1 MIHINPLGIV
11 YKSLNAFLTAR
22 SKHITKS
29 KAAYKIKN
37 AEYICPPRA
46 TGTTFSLGYSK
57 EKILPDDI
65 GKKKYYIAGY
75 GENKPAKGVLDV
87 PQTHA
92 VWLDDLSGKG
102 GMVIVSIDNV
112 GMLNSDVNLLRSRL
126 RDFALLTGCRS
137 INILSTHSHA
147 GIDTMGIW
155 GPLPLS
161 GKDPEYMELVFSQT
175 VKAVKQAYRSRKNG
189 RLYLGKVEV
198 PDMQEDIR
206 TPIVYSKTL
215 TRLRFVPDDGS
226 RQTYIINFASHSES
240 LQGCNELVSADFPC
254 YLREKILEQADAE
267 TLYCVGAIGGMISM
281 DIPDEN
287 QIRENGSDFS
297 ESTKRIGR
305 KLADYALSI
314 KEEDEILLDAKIG
327 SITQE
332 VFFKADNTLLLLAA
346 KIGIL
351 KAREYRM
358 PDKSGFA
365 MKSEISYFEIDSLKI
380 LMLPCEIFP
389 ELVYG
394 GYLSAEE
401 SATGKGAEA
410 NPVPLREIIGD
421 DVMVIGLANDELG
434 YVVPPNDFILNEDAP
449 YFENGKDAHGRK
461 HYEETNSLGPETAPK
476 IAQTVAKII
485 CTVEK
490 SKKV

>member
-1 MIHINPLGIV
+1 MKPVNLL
-11 YKSLNAFLTAR
+11 YKMLDMALAAQ
-22 SKHITKS
+22 SKHITPQ
-29 KAAYKIKN
+29 KAALPVKQG
-37 AEYICPPRA
+37 EFICTPRA
-46 TGTTFSLGYSK
+46 KGTTFSLGYSK

-65 GKKKYYIAGY
+65 DKKKYYIAGY
-75 GENKPAKGVLDV
+75 GENKPAKGVLDA

-102 GMVIVSIDNV
+102 GIVIVSIDDV
-112 GMLNSDVNLLRSRL
+112 GMLSSDVNKLRARL
-126 RDFALLTGCRS
+126 SEFVRFSGCRS
-137 INILSTHSHA
+137 VNIVSTHSHA

-161 GKDPEYMELVFSQT
+161 GKNPKYMELVFSQT
-175 VKAVKQAYRSRKNG
+175 VKAVKAAYAGRKNG
-189 RLYLGKVEV
+189 SLYLGKIEV

-254 YLREKILEQADAE
+254 YLRERIFEQTGAE

-281 DIPDEN
+281 EIPDE
-287 QIRENGSDFS
+287 QEIRKNGSDFS

-314 KEEDEILLDAKIG
+314 KPEDETLLKARIG

-332 VFFKADNTLLLLAA
+332 VYFKAENTLLLIAA
-346 KIGIL
+346 KAGIL
-351 KAREYRM
+351 SVKEYRM
-358 PDKSGFA
+358 ADKSGFA
-365 MKSEISYFEIDSLKI
+365 MKSEISYFEIDTLKI

-401 SATGKGAEA
+401 SGTGKGGEV
-410 NPVPLREIIGD
+410 NPLPLKEIVGD
-421 DVMVIGLANDELG
+421 DVMIIGLANDELG
-434 YVVPPNDFILNEDAP
+434 YVVPPNDFVLNPEAP
-449 YFENGKDAHGRK
+449 YFENGRDEHGRR
-461 HYEETNSLGPETAPK
+461 HYEETNSLGPETSVK
-476 IAQTVAKII
+476 IAETVTKII
-485 CTVEK
+485 SAVEK
-490 SKKV
+490 AKNI